1 MTPFE
6 MQLQEQL
13 VSDQRLTAQQFQDAY
28 NLSQT
33 TPCSLA
39 QALWRLNLMTPEIFL
54 ETVSRLTDRPLLR
67 RWEERGH
74 VVDFTISRQFD
85 PPEMSR
91 LSFFPCQY
99 LADGTIVVAT
109 EEWDNPSVTEAIHRV
124 YPDAPIQF
132 LLATQ
137 TQIRSLI
144 VESGLE
150 IQLLESQVLTDTE
163 WQEAVATARYTDVPV
178 GQVLTTQGYVKG
190 IDYMETVG
198 NLLDLPLLFRYDKA
212 DLVEPDTELVQQF
225 DLQTMLE
232 HLFIPYAWVGD
243 RTMMVIEQNP
253 LDTTVESLIYASHPG
268 IQLFKVLGTERDIT
282 HLIDQLYQNRFSW
295 RATYHLMA
303 YAPDISAA
311 RVFTP
316 PQMIAMYFILG
327 VILWGLLSNWW
338 LTLAIL
344 MAILNL
350 FFIAS
355 IGFKL
360 VLSLVGA
367 LDRLYR
373 ISDEEVAAVDDRT
386 LPIYTILIPVYREP
400 EVLPIL
406 VQALDQLDYPKE
418 KLDALLLLEEDDT
431 ETIEAARLLDPPRYI
446 RFIYVPESQPKTKP
460 KALNYALPFARGEYL
475 TIYDAE
481 DIPEPDQLKKAIIAF
496 RTSSPDLVCVQ
507 AALNYFNYDE
517 NILTRMFTLEYSYWF
532 DYIVPGLQTLRCPI
546 PLGGTSNHFRLDRLR
561 ELGGWDPFNVT
572 EDADLGIRASERGYR
587 IGVINSTTFEE
598 ANVELRNWIR
608 QRSRWLKGYMQTWLV
623 HTRFP
628 FRSIK
633 RLGFRKW
640 AATQLFMGGTILSFI
655 TTPILW
661 AIFIYWLITRA
672 SWLDRLFPEWVLYI
686 SLFNLIFGN
695 ALGIYLNMI
704 AVFRRRYYKLIFY
717 SLLNPLYWLLHSA
730 AGYIALWQL
739 YGNPFYWEKTRHGL
753 SKFFQENGNGVQ
765 NGTVNGRTNGSN
777 GSNGRSNGSSNG
789 TP

>member
-1 MTPFE
+1 
-6 MQLQEQL
+6 
-13 VSDQRLTAQQFQDAY
+13 VC
-28 NLSQT
+28 N
-33 TPCSLA
+33 CS
-39 QALWRLNLMTPEIFL
+39 
-54 ETVSRLTDRPLLR
+54 
-67 RWEERGH
+67 
-74 VVDFTISRQFD
+74 
-85 PPEMSR
+85 
-91 LSFFPCQY
+91 
-99 LADGTIVVAT
+99 
-109 EEWDNPSVTEAIHRV
+109 
-124 YPDAPIQF
+124 
-132 LLATQ
+132 
-137 TQIRSLI
+137 
-144 VESGLE
+144 
-150 IQLLESQVLTDTE
+150 
-163 WQEAVATARYTDVPV
+163 
-178 GQVLTTQGYVKG
+178 K
-190 IDYMETVG
+190 
-198 NLLDLPLLFRYDKA
+198 
-212 DLVEPDTELVQQF
+212 
-225 DLQTMLE
+225 
-232 HLFIPYAWVGD
+232 
-243 RTMMVIEQNP
+243 
-253 LDTTVESLIYASHPG
+253 
-268 IQLFKVLGTERDIT
+268 LGTERDIT
-282 HLIDQLYQNRFSW
+282 HLVDQLYQNRFSW
-295 RATYHLMA
+295 RATYHLMT
-303 YAPDISAA
+303 YAPDLSAS

-316 PQMIAMYFILG
+316 PQMVTMYFVLG
-327 VILWGLLSNWW
+327 VVLWGLLSNWW

-360 VLSLVGA
+360 ALSLVGA

-373 ISDEEVAAVDDRT
+373 ISDEDVAAVDDRT

-418 KLDALLLLEEDDT
+418 KIDALLLLEEDDT

-446 RFIYVPESQPKTKP
+446 RFIYIPESQPKTKP

-496 RTSSPDLVCVQ
+496 RTSPPDLVCVQ

-598 ANVELRNWIR
+598 ANVELKNWIR

-628 FRSIK
+628 IRSIR
-633 RLGFRKW
+633 RLGLRKW

-661 AIFIYWLITRA
+661 LVFIYWLFTRA
-672 SWLDRLFPEWVLYI
+672 AWLDRLFPEWVLYI

-717 SLLNPLYWLLHSA
+717 SLLNPLYWMLHSV
-730 AGYIALWQL
+730 AGYIAIWQF
-739 YGNPFYWEKTRHGL
+739 YGNTFYWEKTRHGL
-753 SKFFQENGNGVQ
+753 SKFFKENGNGV
-765 NGTVNGRTNGSN
+765 SN
-777 GSNGRSNGSSNG
+777 GGNVSDSASNGNSNGGS
-789 TP
+789 